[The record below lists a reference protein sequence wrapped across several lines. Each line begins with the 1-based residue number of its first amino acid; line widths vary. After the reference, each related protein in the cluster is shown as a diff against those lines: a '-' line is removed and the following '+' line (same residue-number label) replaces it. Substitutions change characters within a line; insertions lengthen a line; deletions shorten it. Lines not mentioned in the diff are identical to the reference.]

1 MQSDKVATPVE
12 QAMQHASLCA
22 SAYSIEAV
30 HRAAYAL
37 MATIDVRILATE
49 PEILCELQVLNKGMN
64 AADADLK
71 FRREVTDHQLRLA
84 IEERTSGY
92 RDLILGLAFSKTGLQ
107 GG

>member
-1 MQSDKVATPVE
+1 MHSDVVKTPVE
-12 QAMQHASLCA
+12 QAALSVTLCA

-30 HRAAYAL
+30 QRASYAL
-37 MATIDVRILATE
+37 MSTVDVRILADE
-49 PEILCELQVLNKGMN
+49 PEISCELRLLGK
-64 AADADLK
+64 DAVAIDAELA
-71 FRREVTDHQLRLA
+71 FRREVTDHQLRMA